1 MKAFPKKFSARG
13 LPLPVPDIDTDR
25 IVPARF
31 LGRSRRDDLGE
42 ACFYDFRRDAYGQLE
57 PNCTLNMPRFS
68 DAQILIAGA
77 NFGCG
82 SSREMAVWALMAS
95 SPASGWHGVRAI
107 LAPSFGDIFAAN
119 ARNNGLLLAGVTTHT
134 LQELS
139 DTALAVADLEITLDL
154 EARTVAWSGRSEPFV
169 CDDFTRRCLLEGL
182 DDISITLQYEH
193 LIREHECQVRMSRL
207 STSPQR

>member
-1 MKAFPKKFSARG
+1 VKAFSKKFCARG
-13 LPLPVPDIDTDR
+13 LPLPLPDIDTDR

-42 ACFYDFRRDAYGQLE
+42 VCFYDFRRDASGQLE
-57 PNCTLNMPRFS
+57 QSCALNMPRFS
-68 DAQILIAGA
+68 SGQILIAGA

-95 SPASGWHGVRAI
+95 SPASGWPGVRAI
-107 LAPSFGDIFAAN
+107 LAPSFGDIFSAN
-119 ARNNGLLLAGVTTHT
+119 ARNNGLLLAGVSGHAI
-134 LQELS
+134 QELS
-139 DTALAVADLEITLDL
+139 ETVFAVPELEITLDL
-154 EARTVAWSGRSEPFV
+154 ETRTIAWSGHSEPVV

-182 DDISITLQYEH
+182 DDISLTLQHEH

-207 STSPQR
+207 STSPHR